1 MAAHLERLDRTVID
15 LETEMMGI
23 NPKSESGKQVLSSLE
38 KALKEAETKLEAELK
53 KLSVSFYYAIIVN
66 KNQMR
71 AQQIF

>member
-1 MAAHLERLDRTVID
+1 MK
-15 LETEMMGI
+15 GI